1 MKNKTVTVKFK
12 DARTKESC
20 VFYVKE
26 RLLPKTPFCK
36 ITIYDTCHPDS
47 CPFYKSKK
55 MLDESYEQAR
65 QNYIK
70 ANGTDKYY
78 QLGYAKLKEEGANND
93 RTH

>member
-1 MKNKTVTVKFK
+1 
-12 DARTKESC
+12 
-20 VFYVKE
+20 
-26 RLLPKTPFCK
+26 
-36 ITIYDTCHPDS
+36 
-47 CPFYKSKK
+47 